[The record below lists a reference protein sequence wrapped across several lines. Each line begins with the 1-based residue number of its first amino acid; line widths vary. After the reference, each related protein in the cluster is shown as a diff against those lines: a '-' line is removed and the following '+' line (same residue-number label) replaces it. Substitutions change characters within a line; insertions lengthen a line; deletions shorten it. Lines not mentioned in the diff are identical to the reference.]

1 MTDHSKAPNLND
13 FPALNQSPFLIIQ
26 NGLFPSGNVQ
36 ATVSTSLQARSESVI
51 AINPKNPKN
60 MIGASKKFIDP
71 SIYLFRLGVIYTQD
85 GGASW
90 FESELPLQPEWDAMT
105 DPTVAFDSFG
115 NAFLVGEPNRFHRD
129 KVGTSQDLEGLG
141 MVVYRSQDGGVTW
154 QEPVRL
160 TTDTHDDKQ
169 WVICDNHPSSAFY
182 GNVYIAWGADS
193 PLRFCRSTDHGVTW
207 IGKGQEPPGTSL
219 VSFSFSPE
227 LSVARDGTLHIM
239 WHNDGSGEISH
250 LRSTDGGNTFEP
262 VASAVTG
269 MTSLRGHLPLTD
281 NWPHFDYGKFRVIT
295 VVTDCTVSQSV
306 LIVAWADMR
315 EGRSRIY
322 YRRSSDNGLTWAG
335 PPSGQPLLPNVSYGD
350 MHCFHPQIIATEH
363 GVVGCAFY
371 VFGQEAGRWL
381 IRVQLAAS
389 WDNGITFPYFV
400 TVTDRSWDPLI
411 DAPFAHGNPNVHFI
425 GEYFGLDAGADHF
438 ALLWTDT
445 RTGAQE
451 LFNDIVQT
459 KHTTHPSVPEV
470 VGKIL
475 FGVAQDGGGL
485 ILVGGKI
492 IRIPPRSPI
501 IEMLEALILS
511 EAADVLDVKQRQTVK
526 LLSLKAARQALDKEI
541 DAIANMRM

>member
-1 MTDHSKAPNLND
+1 MPNHSKFPDLND
-13 FPALNQSPFLIIQ
+13 FPTLNESPFVTIQ

-36 ATVSTSLQARSESVI
+36 ATASTPLQARSESVI

-71 SIYLFRLGVIYTQD
+71 SIYLFQLGVIYTQD
-85 GGASW
+85 GGSSW
-90 FESELPLQPEWDAMT
+90 FESELPLQPGWDAMT

-129 KVGTSQDLEGLG
+129 KAGTSDDLEGLG

-169 WVICDNHPSSAFY
+169 WVICDNHPSSPFY
-182 GNVYIAWGADS
+182 GNVYIAWGANS

-207 IGKGQEPPGTSL
+207 TGKGQESPGTSL
-219 VSFSFSPE
+219 VSFAFSPE

-239 WHNDGSGEISH
+239 WHDDGSGEISH
-250 LRSTDGGNTFEP
+250 LRSTDGGSTFQP
-262 VASAVTG
+262 IAFAVTR

-281 NWPHFDYGKFRVIT
+281 NWPHFDYGKFRVVT
-295 VVTDCTVSQSV
+295 VVTDCPVSQSV
-306 LIVAWADMR
+306 LLVAWADMR

-322 YRRSSDNGLTWAG
+322 YRRSLDNGLTWTG
-335 PPSGQPLLPNVSYGD
+335 PPSGQALLPNVNYGD
-350 MHCFHPQIIATEH
+350 MHCFHPQIISTGN

-389 WDNGITFPYFV
+389 WDNGATFPYFV

-411 DAPFAHGNPNVHFI
+411 NAPFSHGDPNVHFI
-425 GEYFGLDAGADHF
+425 GEYFGLDAGSEHF

-445 RTGAQE
+445 RTGVQE
-451 LFNDIVQT
+451 LFSAVVQT
-459 KHTTHPSVPEV
+459 KHATHPNIPGE

-475 FGVAQDGGGL
+475 FGVTQDGGGL

-492 IRIPPRSPI
+492 IRVPPRSPI
-501 IEMLEALILS
+501 IEMLEALITS
-511 EAADVLDVKQRQTVK
+511 EAADALDTEQRRTIK

-541 DAIANMRM
+541 EVITNARA